1 MLLSSEQQ
9 DFRRLVRDFADR
21 EVLPGAAGRDASGED
36 PAEIFAQLGE
46 MGALGITVPP
56 QFGGLGLD
64 TVTLVLAIEELGYAD
79 ACVGSVVAGHYLG
92 LEGLRA
98 FGDQAAKEKYLP
110 PLARGQLRAAF
121 ALTEP
126 DAGSDIASM
135 RSTAVRDGNRWR
147 ISGSKVF
154 ISSAREADI
163 MVLFAKTD
171 PAAGLRGISAF
182 VVPADEEHI
191 TYSAPMD
198 KLGCRGER
206 AYQVT
211 LDDAV
216 VPADALI
223 GEVGEGGRIAL
234 AVLNPS
240 RIDIAALA
248 SGVARRALDLAVD
261 YAATRIQFGRPIG
274 EFQAVQLALG
284 HMDALAETARLA
296 TYAAAQSRDAGED
309 IRRIA
314 AIAKYVS
321 SENCSIVVDKS
332 MQIHGG
338 YGYMKDAEIERIYR
352 DCRLFRIYEGT
363 SDMQLLTVARSLTRR
378 HSRPG
383 HRT

>member
-1 MLLSSEQQ
+1 MLLTSEQQ
-9 DFRRLVRDFADR
+9 DFRRLVHDFAGR
-21 EVLPGAAGRDASGED
+21 EVLPGAAARDASGAD
-36 PAEIFAQLGE
+36 PAEIFARLGE
-46 MGALGITVPP
+46 LGVLGITVPP
-56 QFGGLGLD
+56 RFGGLGLG

-79 ACVGSVVAGHYLG
+79 ASVGSVVAGHYLG

-98 FGDQAAKEKYLP
+98 FGDDAMKARYLP
-110 PLARGQLRAAF
+110 QLARGELRAAF

-135 RSTAVRDGNRWR
+135 RSTAVRDGGHWR
-147 ISGSKVF
+147 IRGSKIF

-171 PAAGLRGISAF
+171 PAAGFRGISAF
-182 VVPADEEHI
+182 VVPTGEPHI
-191 TYSAPMD
+191 AYSAPMA

-206 AYQVT
+206 AYEVS
-211 LDDAV
+211 LDDV
-216 VPADALI
+216 VVSADALL
-223 GEVGEGGRIAL
+223 GELGGGGRIAM

-261 YAATRIQFGRPIG
+261 YSGTRSQFGHPIG

-284 HMDALAETARLA
+284 QMDALVETARLA
-296 TYAAAQSRDAGED
+296 TFAAAESRDAGED

-321 SENCSIVVDKS
+321 SENCSVVVDKS

-338 YGYMKDAEIERIYR
+338 YGYMKDSEIERIYR

-363 SDMQLLTVARSLTRR
+363 SDMQLLTVARSLTTRHGRR
-378 HSRPG
+378 ASG
-383 HRT
+383 

>member
-1 MLLSSEQQ
+1 MLLSPEQE
-9 DFRRLVRDFADR
+9 DFRRLVRDFARR
-21 EVLPGAAGRDASGED
+21 EVMPSAAGRDASGED
-36 PAEIFAQLGE
+36 PSEIFARLGA

-79 ACVGSVVAGHYLG
+79 ASVGSVVAGHYLG

-98 FGDQAAKEKYLP
+98 FGDHAMKERYLP
-110 PLARGQLRAAF
+110 QLAQGGLRAAF

-126 DAGSDIASM
+126 DAGSDIAGL
-135 RSTAVRDGNRWR
+135 RSTAVRDGSRWR
-147 ISGSKVF
+147 IRGSKIF

-171 PAAGLRGISAF
+171 PAAGFRGISAF
-182 VVPADEEHI
+182 VVPTDEEHI
-191 TYSAPMD
+191 TYSAPLA

-206 AYQVT
+206 AYEVT

-216 VPADALI
+216 VAADALI
-223 GEVGEGGRIAL
+223 GEAGGGGRIAM

-240 RIDIAALA
+240 RIDVAALA

-261 YAATRIQFGRPIG
+261 YSGIRVQFGRPIG

-284 HMDALAETARLA
+284 QMDALVETARLA
-296 TYAAAQSRDAGED
+296 TFAAAQSRDAGDD

-314 AIAKYVS
+314 SIAKYVA

-338 YGYMKDAEIERIYR
+338 YGYMQDAEIERIYR

-378 HSRPG
+378 HDRRG
-383 HRT
+383 HPA